1 MLKPRIALHR
11 RPPHDERGS
20 LIVVLLVILVLATL
34 AAALL
39 TQVVASDKTAF
50 AAQNHD
56 AAVSA
61 AEAGVSDALFRLD
74 QQTGSSP
81 DFCVL
86 GTGKSTI
93 TSTDCPSPLATSV
106 PGAGDVSYLA
116 TYDRSTGR
124 YTIRSEAWVNGSEG
138 AVQVTATH
146 TVAYPFAVYGQTK
159 LKFDGT
165 NSFSY
170 YNDAQSQSDDNPASS
185 GTGGTTVA
193 IGTAGQVDCTGG
205 VGSVETV
212 LYTSAASQTNCP
224 DVQAPAGNYAM
235 PSTTAPSGALACP
248 GTGTGGGTIGSSGS
262 TTYLPAGTYSCTTAV
277 TLSGTIDVTGP
288 VKLYIAPPAG
298 TTNAL
303 TISGGAEVNIPAAP
317 TLPQASLLQI
327 FSGSSAGFGNYNGA
341 GTFIFGGTIDA
352 PNGNLVGDGCKSTF
366 YGSLVL
372 NTDTCNGAHLSMYYD
387 TSLSSLYSSWRISGY
402 TEIPAS
408 DVAP

>member
-1 MLKPRIALHR
+1 MLKQLARIRSR
-11 RPPHDERGS
+11 RPDDEHGS

-34 AAALL
+34 GAAVL

-74 QQTGSSP
+74 QQTGTSP

-86 GTGKSTI
+86 GAGKSTI
-93 TSTDCPSPLATSV
+93 TPTDCPTPVATSV
-106 PGAGDVSYLA
+106 PGAPDVSYLA
-116 TYDRSTGR
+116 TYDSHTGR
-124 YTIRSEAWVNGSEG
+124 YTIRSEAWVNGTEG

-165 NSFSY
+165 NTFNY
-170 YNDAQSQSDDNPASS
+170 YNDASVQSDSNPAAS
-185 GTGGTTVA
+185 GTGGTTVD

-205 VGSVETV
+205 VGTVGTV

-224 DVQAPAGNYAM
+224 DIQTPAGNYAM
-235 PSTTAPSGALACP
+235 PSTTAPSGALPCP
-248 GTGTGGGTIGSSGS
+248 GSGTGGATIGSTST
-262 TTYLPAGTYSCTTAV
+262 TTYLDAGTYSCTAAV
-277 TLSGTIDVTGP
+277 TISGTVYVTGP
-288 VKLYIAPPAG
+288 VKLYIDPPAG

-303 TISGGAEVNIPAAP
+303 TISGGAKVNIPEAP

-341 GTFIFGGTIDA
+341 GTFTFGGTIDA

-372 NTDTCNGAHLSMYYD
+372 NTDTCNGAHLDMNYD
-387 TSLSSLYSSWRISGY
+387 TTLTQLYSSWSISGY

-408 DVAP
+408 DVAS